1 MLSTNSIRV
10 LGFMLFCT
18 SSLLLLFLFGSVFTI
33 GPGQRGVLM
42 TWGAVQPGVLQP
54 GLHFKAPFM
63 QRVVKMSVR
72 IQKSQAPE
80 TAASK
85 DLQDVE
91 TTTAVNWN
99 LQPQDAEWI
108 YEHVGTEKSL
118 VQRVIDPAISNAV
131 KAVTAHY
138 NAENLIVERDAVRT
152 AIEQQIR
159 SALRPY
165 RVVVDSVNI
174 TNFSFS
180 PQYSQAIEQKQ
191 VAQQK
196 ALQAT
201 YELQKARVDAQQ
213 VVVRAQAQSQAQA
226 LLQKTITPEVIQ
238 LKAIR
243 KWNGKLPKVVGSS
256 GVLPIVGNIS
266 TSAIPDRHVVGL
278 WEKMEKT
285 LRKDGDRKQ
294 VDKPS

>member
-1 MLSTNSIRV
+1 MCKNNKFTGYAILVGAVAAGIVV
-10 LGFMLFCT
+10 LIA
-18 SSLLLLFLFGSVFTI
+18 LFGSVFTV

-42 TWGAVQPGVLQP
+42 TWGAVHPGVMQP
-54 GLHFKAPFM
+54 GLHFKMPVA
-63 QRVVKMSVR
+63 QSVVDMSVR
-72 IQKSQAPE
+72 VQKSQAPE

-99 LQPQDAEWI
+99 IQPQDAEWI
-108 YEHVGTEKSL
+108 YQHIGTEKAL
-118 VQRVIDPAISNAV
+118 VIRVIDPAISNAV

-138 NAENLIVERDAVRT
+138 NAENLIVQRDAVRA
-152 AIEQQIR
+152 AIEGQIR
-159 SALRPY
+159 SALQPY

-201 YELQKARVDAQQ
+201 YELQKAKVDAQQ
-213 VVVRAQAQSQAQA
+213 VVVRARAQSQAQA

-243 KWNGKLPKVVGSS
+243 KWDGKLPKVVSGS
-256 GVLPIVGNIS
+256 GVFPIIGNIS
-266 TSAIPDRHVVGL
+266 SGAVASTPAIG
-278 WEKMEKT
+278 
-285 LRKDGDRKQ
+285 KQ
-294 VDKPS
+294 P

>member
-1 MLSTNSIRV
+1 MLNIRNHWKSLGLGAGIFVAV
-10 LGFMLFCT
+10 LAALILI
-18 SSLLLLFLFGSVFTI
+18 SLFGSVFTI

-54 GLHFKAPFM
+54 GLHFKVPFM
-63 QRVVKMSVR
+63 QSVVKMSVR
-72 IQKSQAPE
+72 IKKSQAPE

-138 NAENLIVERDAVRT
+138 NAENLIVERDAVRA
-152 AIEQQIR
+152 AIEAQIR
-159 SALRPY
+159 SALKPY

-243 KWNGKLPKVVGSS
+243 KWDGKLPKVVGGT
-256 GVLPIVGNIS
+256 GVFPIIGNIS
-266 TSAIPDRHVVGL
+266 GATVSHG
-278 WEKMEKT
+278 
-285 LRKDGDRKQ
+285 
-294 VDKPS
+294 